1 MSMRC
6 GVRFWGNCY
15 YPDLLIWVFEAVC
28 FRKGAGTGGFLFAFF
43 VIFAFDVT

>member
-6 GVRFWGNCY
+6 GVRFWNKCIR
-15 YPDLLIWVFEAVC
+15 LIWALEAVC
-28 FRKGAGTGGFLFAFF
+28 FRKGAKAGGFLCAFF

>member
-6 GVRFWGNCY
+6 GVRFWNNCY
-15 YPDLLIWVFEAVC
+15 YPDLLIWALEAVC
-28 FRKGAGTGGFLFAFF
+28 FRKCAKVGGFLCAFF